1 MKEGEKRQLRLIP
14 PSWDH
19 SSTDLRM
26 VPYNQSFKLLLDP
39 NLLSLQDCL
48 RFMVQEQRKE
58 EGKKEV
64 SVLSI
69 SITISPSH
77 SLNQN

>member
-26 VPYNQSFKLLLDP
+26 VPYNQNFKLLLDP

-48 RFMVQEQRKE
+48 RFMVQENR
-58 EGKKEV
+58 GKKKEKRK
-64 SVLSI
+64 SFC
-69 SITISPSH
+69 TFY
-77 SLNQN
+77 

>member
-48 RFMVQEQRKE
+48 RFMVQENR
-58 EGKKEV
+58 GKKKEKRK
-64 SVLSI
+64 SFC
-69 SITISPSH
+69 TFY
-77 SLNQN
+77 